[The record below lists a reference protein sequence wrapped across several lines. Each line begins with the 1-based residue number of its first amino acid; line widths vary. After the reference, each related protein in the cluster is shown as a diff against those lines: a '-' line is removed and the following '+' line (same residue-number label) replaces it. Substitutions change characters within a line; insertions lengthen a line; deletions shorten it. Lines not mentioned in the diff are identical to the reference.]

1 MDHISSHTVFDWQ
14 QSAAHEDFSGG
25 VAMAADEIQV
35 PSFKGP
41 EGQEDMPYLL
51 TPGPL
56 TTSRTVKL
64 AALADWGSRDMEF
77 RNLVKEIRN
86 GLKALAHCDESYE
99 CVIMQG
105 SGTFAI
111 EAALGSFCP
120 AKRKKTLVVAN
131 GAYGDRAVQILE
143 RIDRPVIK
151 IDKGDSQSP
160 TPAEVATAL
169 DEDRSISHVWMIH
182 CETTSGIVNPIAEI
196 GKEVQLRGRV
206 FMVDAMSS
214 FGALPLDMLR
224 DNFDVMVSSSNKCIE
239 GIPGFSYVIVK
250 RALLEACGGQSHSI
264 VLDLYDQWKGLET
277 SGQFRFTPPT
287 HSLVAFRQAMRELE
301 EEGGPPARLARY
313 QRNASALLD
322 ALKEMGLVT
331 LLNDNERGPIIQTIL
346 QPKDPKF
353 EFETFY
359 KGLRAR
365 GFAIYPGK
373 LTKKPSFRIG
383 TIGRLDENVMKDVVT
398 AIKNVLA
405 QMGVTDMSPAE

>member
-1 MDHISSHTVFDWQ
+1 MR
-14 QSAAHEDFSGG
+14 AFSGG
-25 VAMAADEIQV
+25 FAMPADDAQV
-35 PSFKGP
+35 PNFKGP

-64 AALADWGSRDMEF
+64 AALADWGSRDIEF

-86 GLKALAHCDESYE
+86 GLKALAHCDENYE

-143 RIDRPVIK
+143 RIDRPVVK

-160 TPAEVATAL
+160 TPAEVAAAL
-169 DEDRSISHVWMIH
+169 EEDRSISHVWMIH
-182 CETTSGIVNPIAEI
+182 CETTSGIINPIAET
-196 GKEVQLRGRV
+196 GREVQSRGRV

-214 FGALPLDMLR
+214 FGALPLDMQR
-224 DNFDVMVSSSNKCIE
+224 DNIDVMVSSSNKCIE

-250 RALLEACGGQSHSI
+250 RPLLEASGGQSHSI

-277 SGQFRFTPPT
+277 NGQFRFTPPT

-313 QRNASALLD
+313 QRNAGTLLD
-322 ALKEMGLVT
+322 ALKQMGFVT

-346 QPKDPKF
+346 QPRDSKF
-353 EFETFY
+353 DFETFY
-359 KGLRAR
+359 KGLRER

-383 TIGRLDENVMKDVVT
+383 TIGQLNENVMKDVVA
-398 AIKNVLA
+398 AIKDVLA
-405 QMGVTDMSPAE
+405 RMGVTDMSPAE

>member
-1 MDHISSHTVFDWQ
+1 VH
-14 QSAAHEDFSGG
+14 
-25 VAMAADEIQV
+25 
-35 PSFKGP
+35 
-41 EGQEDMPYLL
+41 
-51 TPGPL
+51 
-56 TTSRTVKL
+56 
-64 AALADWGSRDMEF
+64 
-77 RNLVKEIRN
+77 
-86 GLKALAHCDESYE
+86 
-99 CVIMQG
+99 
-105 SGTFAI
+105 
-111 EAALGSFCP
+111 
-120 AKRKKTLVVAN
+120 
-131 GAYGDRAVQILE
+131 
-143 RIDRPVIK
+143 
-151 IDKGDSQSP
+151 
-160 TPAEVATAL
+160 
-169 DEDRSISHVWMIH
+169 
-182 CETTSGIVNPIAEI
+182 
-196 GKEVQLRGRV
+196 
-206 FMVDAMSS
+206 
-214 FGALPLDMLR
+214 
-224 DNFDVMVSSSNKCIE
+224 E

-287 HSLVAFRQAMRELE
+287 HSLVAFRQAMRELD

-346 QPKDPKF
+346 QPRDPKF
-353 EFETFY
+353 EFEAFY

-398 AIKNVLA
+398 AIKEVLA